1 MEGRTPGPGVRQAQV
16 ARPNQKSGAQESAR
30 KARSLPRPNSAF
42 PSTPG
47 AAYQQE
53 SRVRRIDRAAFK
65 TADAPEVTSAKRK
78 LFVEMMEGVGA
89 MKAHREAGIHA
100 AHLHSPLRQGATAK
114 ATPFRARKRKDRRAL
129 ARLPCCRRPSG
140 VPSTRD
146 VGVLG
151 RRVVAEVRRAQRPAS
166 NHDLRTVPGPTQK
179 EGRTPGPVVRR
190 AQAARPNTR
199 SPVS

>member
-1 MEGRTPGPGVRQAQV
+1 MEGRTPGPGVRRAQA

-78 LFVEMMEGVGA
+78 LFEEMMEGVGA
-89 MKAHREAGIHA
+89 MKAHRERRSRCPPPLTPPPRRNCKSHA
-100 AHLHSPLRQGATAK
+100 LQGAKKKRPA
-114 ATPFRARKRKDRRAL
+114 RASAPSVLPQAVRGPQHARCWRAG
-129 ARLPCCRRPSG
+129 AE
-140 VPSTRD
+140 
-146 VGVLG
+146 
-151 RRVVAEVRRAQRPAS
+151 VVAEFDRTLRPAS
-166 NHDLRTVPGPTQK
+166 NHDLRTVPGATQK
-179 EGRTPGPVVRR
+179 EGRTHGPVVRR

>member
-1 MEGRTPGPGVRQAQV
+1 MEGRTPGPGVRRAQA

-78 LFVEMMEGVGA
+78 LFEEMMEGVGA

-100 AHLHSPLRQGATAK
+100 AHLHSPLRRPQRQK
-114 ATPFRARKRKDRRAL
+114 PH
-129 ARLPCCRRPSG
+129 PSG
-140 VPSTRD
+140 R
-146 VGVLG
+146 
-151 RRVVAEVRRAQRPAS
+151 E
-166 NHDLRTVPGPTQK
+166 K
-179 EGRTPGPVVRR
+179 EKTG
-190 AQAARPNTR
+190 AR
-199 SPVS
+199 